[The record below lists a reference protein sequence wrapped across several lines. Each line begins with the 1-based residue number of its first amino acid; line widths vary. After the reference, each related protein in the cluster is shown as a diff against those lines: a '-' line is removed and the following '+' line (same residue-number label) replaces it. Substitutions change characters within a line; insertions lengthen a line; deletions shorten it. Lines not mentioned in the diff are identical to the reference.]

1 MKQTASYTFTALL
14 LLLLAS
20 CTKVQTGGY
29 TKSQVDSAVK
39 VHLDSFANTEKRLLD
54 SLAYSEALSGTA
66 IKGHSDT
73 SAPAAPHPNKSAH
86 MPFDRN
92 RIDTHKNA
100 VPHSIL
106 DEQFQ

>member
-1 MKQTASYTFTALL
+1 MKPIVSYTFTAILL
-14 LLLLAS
+14 FLAS

-54 SLAYSEALSGTA
+54 SMAYREALSGSGVNT
-66 IKGHSDT
+66 HSDT
-73 SAPAAPHPNKSAH
+73 IAPALPHPNKSAH
-86 MPFDRN
+86 IPFDRS

-106 DEQFQ
+106 DEQFK